1 MATEDSLSEI
11 IWSFIVRLLDIN
23 ATPVSLGDVL
33 ITWGTCAVLHY
44 AAGRT
49 LIEAFNGHNNPPA
62 SLLSLTLDRLP
73 DYFDEWNP
81 FAQAWRKLPGF
92 VRRPATSLTK
102 FIGGLAM
109 IGLAVVESILM
120 LIHGPYRTLVWLF

>member
-1 MATEDSLSEI
+1 MATEDSLSGI

-44 AAGRT
+44 SAGRT
-49 LIEAFNGHNNPPA
+49 LMEAFNGYENPSR
-62 SLLSLTLDRLP
+62 SLLTLTLEHLP
-73 DYFDEWNP
+73 DYFDQWNP

-92 VRRPATSLTK
+92 VRRPVTSLAI
-102 FIGGLAM
+102 FVGGLTM
-109 IGLAVVESILM
+109 IGLVVVEGILM

>member
-33 ITWGTCAVLHY
+33 ITWGTCALLHY
-44 AAGRT
+44 SAGRT
-49 LIEAFNGHNNPPA
+49 LLDDFYGHPNPPG
-62 SLLSLTLDRLP
+62 SLLTLTLDRLP
-73 DYFDEWNP
+73 DYFNQWNP
-81 FAQAWRKLPGF
+81 FTQAWRKLPGF
-92 VRRPATSLTK
+92 IRRPVASLTTVV
-102 FIGGLAM
+102 GGLTM
-109 IGLAVVESILM
+109 IGLVVVEGILM